1 MEPWKRCGLLV
12 LTVLALGSVIP
23 AVVSASGGRSLGAPQ
38 ALAVYQS
45 GGLGL
50 TLEDWEAIYGPG
62 IVGQTYLEY
71 PLRDGT
77 YYVSLLGTNA
87 AVASIERRWD
97 DPAGVTLDE
106 ALAEAATLLPTDAR
120 LTELY
125 PADSAF
131 IGYGTDVYRY
141 RSQTLL
147 AQYAG
152 TAASLSPGF
161 VVIVEKVPAPDAL
174 DARVVRVTITTG
186 VRP

>member
-1 MEPWKRCGLLV
+1 MELWKRCGLLV
-12 LTVLALGSVIP
+12 LVVIALGSVIP
-23 AVVSASGGRSLGAPQ
+23 AVVSAASGQSSGAPQ
-38 ALAVYQS
+38 ALAIYPS

-50 TLEDWEAIYGPG
+50 VLEDWEAIYGTG
-62 IVGQTYLEY
+62 IIGQSYLEY
-71 PLRDGT
+71 PLRDRT
-77 YYVSLLGTNA
+77 YYVALLGTNA
-87 AVASIERRWD
+87 AVAFIERRWD
-97 DPAGVTLDE
+97 DPAGATLDE
-106 ALAEAATLLPTDAR
+106 ALAETATILPADAR
-120 LTELY
+120 LTEFY

-131 IGYGTDVYRY
+131 LGYGTDVYRY

-152 TAASLSPGF
+152 TAAPLSPGF